1 MDEPI
6 ARQHLREL
14 AERKSK
20 SYELLLALEQNP
32 AADDSC
38 FESVARVV
46 DRLVFHEISLAESEL
61 AEINSFFTNADGD
74 LGSLLSTLALAVG
87 EAEPDRGRL
96 QLLVTG
102 YPEWLNLLSPAAR
115 PHFLGILPNI
125 AALLGELK
133 ESGMQSLIRHFNGCA
148 SAEDF
153 ETLTGCI
160 ARYQETSGEILLAA
174 AELAELAI
182 HAEARPMVASLLIA
196 VPPDVMF
203 DSKDARLLLPA
214 MAKLQASGAALCIAV
229 ARHDHSSALNL
240 ARQIPNSLAG
250 LAPEMQE
257 AFLKAFRG
265 IVDAAGISLV
275 GYGSKQLPDVF
286 RKAGIDQAR
295 EFVEQ
300 GIAIARRYGKV
311 AAEEFFEQR
320 TAAAKQALP
329 R

>member
-1 MDEPI
+1 VDEPI

-38 FESVARVV
+38 FESLARVV
-46 DRLVFHEISLAESEL
+46 DRLVFHEVSLNSAEL
-61 AEINSFFTNADGD
+61 AEISDFLANTSED
-74 LGSLLSTLALAVG
+74 LGSLLSTLGLAVG

-96 QLLVTG
+96 HLLVSG
-102 YPEWLNLLSPAAR
+102 YPKWLPQLSASAR

-133 ESGMQSLIRHFNGCA
+133 DSGMQSLIRHLNGCA

-153 ETLTGCI
+153 ETLTTCI
-160 ARYQETSGEILLAA
+160 GRYQETSGEILLAA

-182 HAEARPMVASLLIA
+182 RADNRAMISALMIA

-203 DSKDARLLLPA
+203 DSKDARLLLPS
-214 MAKLQASGAALCIAV
+214 MAKLQAGGAALCIAV
-229 ARHDHSSALNL
+229 AKHDHSSALNL
-240 ARQIPNSLAG
+240 ARQLPNSLSG
-250 LAPEMQE
+250 LAPEMHE
-257 AFLKAFRG
+257 AYLQSFRG

-286 RKAGIDQAR
+286 RKAGIERAR

-300 GIAIARRYGKV
+300 GIAIAKRYGKI

-320 TAAAKQALP
+320 TNTSKQAGSK
-329 R
+329 

>member
-1 MDEPI
+1 VDEPI

-14 AERKSK
+14 VERKSK

-32 AADDSC
+32 APDESC
-38 FESVARVV
+38 FGSLARVV
-46 DRLVFHEISLAESEL
+46 DRLVFHEISLGEAEL
-61 AEINSFFTNADGD
+61 AELSGFLTSAGDD
-74 LGSLLSTLALAVG
+74 LGSLLSTLALAVS

-102 YPEWLNLLSPAAR
+102 YPKWLNLLSASAR
-115 PHFLGILPNI
+115 PHFLGILPNV

-148 SAEDF
+148 SADDF

-160 ARYQETSGEILLAA
+160 GRYQETSGEILLAA

-182 HAEARPMVASLLIA
+182 RADDRAMITALMIA

-203 DSKDARLLLPA
+203 DSKDARLVLPA
-214 MAKLQASGAALCIAV
+214 MAKLPAAGAVLCVAV
-229 ARHDHSSALNL
+229 AKHDHSSALNL
-240 ARQIPNSLAG
+240 ARQLPNSLAG
-250 LAPEMQE
+250 LGPEEQ
-257 AFLKAFRG
+257 AAYLKAFRG
-265 IVDAAGISLV
+265 IVDSAGISLV
-275 GYGSKQLPDVF
+275 GYGSKHLPDVF

-295 EFVEQ
+295 EFAEQ

-320 TAAAKQALP
+320 TAAAKHALP

>member
-20 SYELLLALEQNP
+20 SYELFLALEQNP
-32 AADDSC
+32 SADDSC
-38 FESVARVV
+38 VESLAHMV
-46 DRLVFHEISLAESEL
+46 DRLVFHEISLDESKL
-61 AEINSFFTNADGD
+61 AEISRFLTEADGD

-96 QLLVTG
+96 QSLVTG
-102 YPEWLNLLSPAAR
+102 YPKWLNSLSPSAR

-133 ESGMQSLIRHFNGCA
+133 ESGMQALILHFNGCV
-148 SAEDF
+148 SPEDF

-160 ARYQETSGEILLAA
+160 ARYQETSAEILLAA

-182 HAEARPMVASLLIA
+182 RSDSAMIAALMIA

-214 MAKLQASGAALCIAV
+214 MAKLQAGGAALCIAV

-240 ARQIPNSLAG
+240 ARQLPNSLAG
-250 LAPEMQE
+250 LAPEMQD
-257 AFLKAFRG
+257 AYLKAFRG
-265 IVDAAGISLV
+265 VVDAAGISLV
-275 GYGSKQLPDVF
+275 GYGSKQLPDLF
-286 RKAGIDQAR
+286 RKAGIDKAL
-295 EFVEQ
+295 EFAEQ

-320 TAAAKQALP
+320 TAAAKRALP

>member
-20 SYELLLALEQNP
+20 SYELLLALEQNS
-32 AADDSC
+32 AADESC
-38 FESVARVV
+38 FESLARVV
-46 DRLVFHEISLAESEL
+46 DRLVFHEISLNAAELTETS
-61 AEINSFFTNADGD
+61 SFLTGSGRD
-74 LGSLLSTLALAVG
+74 LGSLLSTLVLAVS

-96 QLLVTG
+96 HLLVTG
-102 YPEWLNLLSPAAR
+102 YPKWLNLLSASAR

-133 ESGMQSLIRHFNGCA
+133 ESGMQSLIRHFNGCVA
-148 SAEDF
+148 AEDF

-160 ARYQETSGEILLAA
+160 DRYRETSGEILLAA
-174 AELAELAI
+174 AELAELANRADTRAMI
-182 HAEARPMVASLLIA
+182 GALMVA

-203 DSKDARLLLPA
+203 DSKDARLVLPA
-214 MAKLQASGAALCIAV
+214 MAKLSAAGAALCIA
-229 ARHDHSSALNL
+229 AAKHDHSSALNL
-240 ARQIPNSLAG
+240 ARQLPNSLSG

-257 AFLKAFRG
+257 AYLKAFRG
-265 IVDAAGISLV
+265 IVDSAGISLV

-286 RKAGIDQAR
+286 RKAGIDLAR

-300 GIAIARRYGKV
+300 GIAIAQRYGKI
-311 AAEEFFEQR
+311 AAEQFFEQR
-320 TAAAKQALP
+320 TAASKQALP
-329 R
+329 G